1 MVKRAMILAAGF
13 GKRINPL
20 TLKKPKPLLKIGNET
35 LLSNTIKFLESFG
48 AELIVINVHYLSE
61 QIIEYIKKNKFNA
74 DIKIIKEEDQILDTG
89 GALLNVIKYFS
100 KEPFITINPDTIWS
114 KDYLKELKSME
125 NFFLENEKIK
135 SVLLLA
141 KKEKSFDKDFVGDF
155 NLNDNIINKENKKHL
170 EYIYTGLQII
180 KPEILLNFNKKVF
193 SINEIWNQLIKK
205 NELFGIESKNEFL
218 HVSKLEVYKNLLKK
232 LNIE

>member
-89 GALLNVIKYFS
+89 GALLNAIKYFS

>member
-89 GALLNVIKYFS
+89 GALLNAIKYFS

-125 NFFLENEKIK
+125 NFFLKNEKIK
-135 SVLLLA
+135 SILLLA

>member
-89 GALLNVIKYFS
+89 GALLNAIKYFS

-125 NFFLENEKIK
+125 NFFLKNEKIK
-135 SVLLLA
+135 SILLLA

-180 KPEILLNFNKKVF
+180 KPEILLNFSKKVF
-193 SINEIWNQLIKK
+193 SINEVWNQLIKK

>member
-1 MVKRAMILAAGF
+1 M
-13 GKRINPL
+13 
-20 TLKKPKPLLKIGNET
+20 
-35 LLSNTIKFLESFG
+35 
-48 AELIVINVHYLSE
+48 
-61 QIIEYIKKNKFNA
+61 
-74 DIKIIKEEDQILDTG
+74 
-89 GALLNVIKYFS
+89 NVIKYFS

>member
-35 LLSNTIKFLESFG
+35 LLSNTIKFLVSFG

-89 GALLNVIKYFS
+89 GALLNAIKYFS

-125 NFFLENEKIK
+125 NFFLKNEKIK
-135 SVLLLA
+135 SILLLA

-180 KPEILLNFNKKVF
+180 KPEILLNFSKKVF
-193 SINEIWNQLIKK
+193 SINEVWNQLIKK

>member
-35 LLSNTIKFLESFG
+35 LLSNTIKFLVSFG

-61 QIIEYIKKNKFNA
+61 QIIEYIKKNKFNV

-180 KPEILLNFNKKVF
+180 KPEILLNFSKKVF
-193 SINEIWNQLIKK
+193 SINEVWNQLIKK
-205 NELFGIESKNEFL
+205 NELFGIKSKNEFL
-218 HVSKLEVYKNLLKK
+218 HVSKLEVYKDLLKK